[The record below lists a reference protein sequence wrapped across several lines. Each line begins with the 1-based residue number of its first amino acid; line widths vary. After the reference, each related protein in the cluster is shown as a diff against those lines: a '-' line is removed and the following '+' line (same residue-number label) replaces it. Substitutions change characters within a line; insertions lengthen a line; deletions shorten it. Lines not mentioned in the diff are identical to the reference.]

1 MLTECGQQSYSA
13 LTTVLSTQLLPMA
26 YPYYELKVPTDLPY
40 LVFSASTG
48 LRSFT
53 ADSALKIPLQPGY
66 APAVSV
72 SHASTY
78 SFPHTLPQTYNSS
91 LPHLYP
97 SWIPPLNNE
106 NNEND
111 AVEITK
117 MDENTVSKDDV
128 SGMESEYTNET
139 HSLWCQRAR
148 QWWATVRET
157 DVIMNETVAI
167 AGIES
172 FAAARQTDTRLTQ
185 SDFHRWLTISR
196 LIAVS
201 EGSIE
206 INQKHWDHMRELESI
221 RLDRISNVCS
231 EQI

>member
-1 MLTECGQQSYSA
+1 M
-13 LTTVLSTQLLPMA
+13 
-26 YPYYELKVPTDLPY
+26 
-40 LVFSASTG
+40 
-48 LRSFT
+48 
-53 ADSALKIPLQPGY
+53 
-66 APAVSV
+66 
-72 SHASTY
+72 
-78 SFPHTLPQTYNSS
+78 
-91 LPHLYP
+91 
-97 SWIPPLNNE
+97 
-106 NNEND
+106 
-111 AVEITK
+111 K

-206 INQKHWDHMRELESI
+206 INQNHWDRMRELESK
-221 RLDRISNVCS
+221 RLDRISNVYS